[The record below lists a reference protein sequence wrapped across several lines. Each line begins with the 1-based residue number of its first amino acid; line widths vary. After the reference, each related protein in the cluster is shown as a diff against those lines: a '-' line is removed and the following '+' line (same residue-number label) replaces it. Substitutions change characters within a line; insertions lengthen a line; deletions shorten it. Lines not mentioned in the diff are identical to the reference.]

1 MLRKGPQ
8 HIPHSPVALLMA
20 VLFWLATNLI
30 AQLML
35 FGLSS
40 SRYVLEI
47 GLALVALAIYY
58 SVLISSGKAD
68 RSLQTITAI
77 IGVGSVIWILFVLS
91 TFLFWRFLGQA
102 VLQFAVAAFM
112 IWSVAAKGHI
122 IATALDRRWAF
133 GAALALIIVILQL
146 VISNFLNV

>member
-8 HIPHSPVALLMA
+8 DIPHSSVALLMA
-20 VLFWLATNLI
+20 ILFWLATNLI

-58 SVLISSGKAD
+58 LVLIISGKRD
-68 RSLQTITAI
+68 RSMQTITAI
-77 IGVGSVIWILFVLS
+77 IGVGSVIWILFVFS
-91 TFLFWRFLGQA
+91 TFLFWRFLGQL

-122 IATALDRRWAF
+122 IATALDRRWAY

>member
-1 MLRKGPQ
+1 
-8 HIPHSPVALLMA
+8 MA
-20 VLFWLATNLI
+20 VLFWLATNLV

-40 SRYVLEI
+40 TRYVLEI
-47 GLALVALAIYY
+47 VLALVALAIYY
-58 SVLISSGKAD
+58 VVIVVNGRRD
-68 RSLQTITAI
+68 RSLQSITAI
-77 IGVGSVIWILFVLS
+77 IGVGSVIWMLFILS
-91 TFLFWRFLGQA
+91 TFMFWRFLGQS

-122 IATALDRRWAF
+122 IATAIDRPWAY
-133 GAALALIIVILQL
+133 GSALALVVVILQL